1 MHEGLLNVIFYV
13 FASITVLASFFA
25 VVQKNPVRGVLFL
38 VLAFFGSAGLWLLA
52 RAEFLSLILVLVYVG
67 AVMTLFL
74 FVVMMLNIDTEVRAS
89 SLKRLPILVFGAA
102 VFVGILLRALPSDTG
117 ALGMAA
123 TVQADTA
130 SMSNTAAV
138 GMVLFQDDILAFEMA
153 AAILLVAIIGAITL
167 IHRSPK
173 KMSKKQDIV
182 EQIMTR
188 PEGRVKLVSMKASKL
203 ERERA

>member
-1 MHEGLLNVIFYV
+1 MNVIFYV
-13 FASITVLASFFA
+13 FASITVLAAFFA

-89 SLKRLPILVFGAA
+89 SLKRLPVLVLGAA
-102 VFVGILLRALPSDTG
+102 VFVGILLRALPADTE